1 MRNVDSTTPEGL
13 GEAKNL
19 FSPALPEDSRDPG
32 GLTLQIPG
40 WLPPGS
46 LPSKWE
52 GGKTGLQ
59 VPGKESLG

>member
-1 MRNVDSTTPEGL
+1 VDLIPPEGL
-13 GEAKNL
+13 GEARNL
-19 FSPALPEDSRDPG
+19 FFPALPEDSQNPG

-52 GGKTGLQ
+52 GSKTGLQ
-59 VPGKESLG
+59 IPVKEKLG